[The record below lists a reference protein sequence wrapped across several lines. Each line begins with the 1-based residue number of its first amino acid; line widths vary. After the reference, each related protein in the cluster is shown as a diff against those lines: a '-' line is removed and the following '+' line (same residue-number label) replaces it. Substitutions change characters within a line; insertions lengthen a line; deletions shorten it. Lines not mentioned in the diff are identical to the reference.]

1 MTVNFSSTVDTF
13 SLSYNHTYHTRV
25 WSIFSMY
32 QCEYDKL
39 VPFLHDRNYYAL
51 TKYLTLYIIPY
62 LFTPCLFPFTHGQT
76 KFFTPCSLT
85 PPPPPLSA
93 WGLTRRCNSAGLA
106 ELRGGWPIELDKH
119 CQGQD
124 HISLFA
130 TSCVRMREYLN
141 PWGCWYFLVYTSRI
155 LMVHVFCI
163 FYLKFCTS
171 KI

>member
-1 MTVNFSSTVDTF
+1 MVHIFYVPMRIWQTC
-13 SLSYNHTYHTRV
+13 SLFAWSELLCTNKVFNPIHYSLLIYPMLIPFHTR
-25 WSIFSMY
+25 I
-32 QCEYDKL
+32 DKI
-39 VPFLHDRNYYAL
+39 LH
-51 TKYLTLYIIPY
+51 P
-62 LFTPCLFPFTHGQT
+62 LFPYF
-76 KFFTPCSLT
+76 
-85 PPPPPLSA
+85 PPPPLSA

>member
-1 MTVNFSSTVDTF
+1 MTVVNFSSTIDTF

-25 WSIFSMY
+25 CSIFTMY
-32 QCEYDKL
+32 QCECDKL
-39 VPFLHDRNYYAL
+39 VPFLHDQNYYYYAL
-51 TKYLTLYIIPY
+51 TKYFTL
-62 LFTPCLFPFTHGQT
+62 
-76 KFFTPCSLT
+76 
-85 PPPPPLSA
+85 PPPPMSA
-93 WGLTRRCNSAGLA
+93 WGLTRMCNSAGLA

-155 LMVHVFCI
+155 LMVHVFCWCT